1 MNFDLALTRRAQC
14 VDPPAVPCRAM
25 MHKRAVVV
33 AGVALALGVT
43 ACGSS
48 GSSKGSS
55 ASSNPKAPETK
66 NPPGDIPDT
75 QAYVRY
81 TVPASGF
88 SVKVPEGRSQQRSGG
103 AVVFTDKLNTIRLES
118 RPASAALTVAAARR
132 TEVAQLQRTVK
143 GFQPGTVSQVARTAG
158 PAVRITYF
166 AQAPVN
172 PVTGKS
178 GTDAVERYVFFHRGR
193 NAVVTVSG
201 PKGADNV
208 DPWRLV
214 TDSLRWSR

>member
-1 MNFDLALTRRAQC
+1 MNFDLALTRRARC
-14 VDPPAVPCRAM
+14 VDPAAVPCRAM

-88 SVKVPEGRSQQRSGG
+88 SVKVPEGWSQQRSGG

-118 RPASAALTVAAARR
+118 RPASAAR
-132 TEVAQLQRTVK
+132 
-143 GFQPGTVSQVARTAG
+143 QP
-158 PAVRITYF
+158 
-166 AQAPVN
+166 
-172 PVTGKS
+172 
-178 GTDAVERYVFFHRGR
+178 RGR
-193 NAVVTVSG
+193 DCPRCSSSRPVRASPGRPASDPCLRSVTRHSV
-201 PKGADNV
+201 PA
-208 DPWRLV
+208 
-214 TDSLRWSR
+214 SRHFPRARCR